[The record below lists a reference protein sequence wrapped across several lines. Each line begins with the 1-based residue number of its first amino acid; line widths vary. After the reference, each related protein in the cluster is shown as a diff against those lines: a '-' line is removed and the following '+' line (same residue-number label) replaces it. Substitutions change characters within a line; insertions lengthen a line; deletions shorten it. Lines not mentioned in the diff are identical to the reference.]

1 MLLYLNH
8 LGREEMSASK
18 IRGKPSDSGKGK
30 SSSKPYSV
38 KLVPAELHPK
48 RESPVSSWTSGETH
62 NCSQLLLIVG
72 MPGAGKSVVVEHLH
86 SKGWTVVHF
95 GGITMRELEKRGLAV
110 NESNERA
117 VREELRRT
125 YGMAA
130 FAKLS
135 IDDVRNGLAKGPTVI
150 DGLYS
155 WSEYKFIR
163 NELSKKLCVIAVFT
177 SKHIRYERLLHR
189 EVRPLSYDEAEAR
202 DFAEI
207 ENLEKGGPIAMADF
221 TLPNDGSLKT
231 LYSNIDKLLNSLSQK

>member
-1 MLLYLNH
+1 
-8 LGREEMSASK
+8 MSAGK
-18 IRGKPSDSGKGK
+18 IRGKPSDSGKGE
-30 SSSKPYSV
+30 SSSKTVSV
-38 KLVPAELHPK
+38 KLVPVGPRPQ
-48 RESPVSSWTSGETH
+48 RESPVSSGTSGATP
-62 NCSQLLLIVG
+62 NCGQLLVIVG

-163 NELSKKLCVIAVFT
+163 NELFRRLCVIAVFT

-189 EVRPLSYDEAEAR
+189 EVRPLSYEEAEVR

-231 LYSNIDKLLNSLSQK
+231 LYSSVDKLLDSSSKTDLQQREMRSM